1 MDEENGTEQDVQKWW
16 VFSVLWPRIR

>member
-16 VFSVLWPRIR
+16 VFSFLRSRIR